1 MLAMSPQRFWT
12 PLVRSYVI
20 LRRMGV
26 RVLLMRT
33 RSLSVGYPAMGR
45 KADVAVVRDKARAVG
60 VMVAGWEGSGALLV
74 VEWEILVDIGD
85 NCSKRM

>member
-1 MLAMSPQRFWT
+1 
-12 PLVRSYVI
+12 
-20 LRRMGV
+20 
-26 RVLLMRT
+26 
-33 RSLSVGYPAMGR
+33 MGR

-74 VEWEILVDIGD
+74 VGWEILVDIGD